1 MKTFGVPKNQQAD
14 IPTTYSIIIVD
25 LILRCDFDAN
35 IDAAVDRVIILLMEI
50 SASD

>member
-1 MKTFGVPKNQQAD
+1 MKIFDVPKNQQAD

-25 LILRCDFDAN
+25 LILRCDFDAV
-35 IDAAVDRVIILLMEI
+35 VDRVTMLLMEI